1 MRNEASGRKAG
12 LRMVRN
18 EMASEYDYPEEME
31 TIEHEDDIDEGEYA

>member
-1 MRNEASGRKAG
+1 MRNKKIWRE
-12 LRMVRN
+12 VY